1 MKKKEWI
8 NYFETINDRKPTAE
22 EISQALKN
30 QEFKGGLFDRFLV
43 FMHKKIPNKNLRIT
57 IGVIILVLIVGIVF
71 FSEFKKIYNASMSE
85 TYNKEYTEVI
95 EKYQQGLDKNSS
107 DKLLQKIISQPS
119 RQPSYAQIDS
129 DGDNKKELYIAF
141 KDRKDKYEIIAI
153 YEAEFGSVKKIDIT
167 DMDISDNQLENANW
181 NSFDVA
187 HLLTMNLK
195 ELLNQNYDSI
205 KGTWESRDKSQN
217 IVFDSEGLAYINGYS
232 ARQKKST
239 TFYYN
244 DVLKGTSETDL
255 SGRFVFG
262 EVSSG
267 YLSGNLE
274 EKDGSSTL
282 TTFYFIPKGIEFGES
297 DEAYDRIY
305 DSRHKTVY
313 YRSIDI
319 VSDSTKTSLDKVN
332 SKMNIDELEKG
343 DYSTIVGT
351 WVMPNVQGLATKVR
365 IDENGIMYWDNSTTA
380 GKKIHDVLKNSD
392 NSALGIVGEEYNHQ
406 SAPTGSYINFFP
418 AGVVVKG
425 GENSDSSK
433 DRIAFGNSTTYY
445 NDPYVF
451 YRLDE

>member
-1 MKKKEWI
+1 MKRKEWI

-30 QEFKGGLFDRFLV
+30 QEFKGGLFDGFLM

-217 IVFDSEGLAYINGYS
+217 IVFDSEGLAYINGYN

-244 DVLKGTSETDL
+244 DVLKGTSETNL

>member
-1 MKKKEWI
+1 M
-8 NYFETINDRKPTAE
+8 
-22 EISQALKN
+22 
-30 QEFKGGLFDRFLV
+30 LFR
-43 FMHKKIPNKNLRIT
+43 
-57 IGVIILVLIVGIVF
+57 
-71 FSEFKKIYNASMSE
+71 S
-85 TYNKEYTEVI
+85 
-95 EKYQQGLDKNSS
+95 
-107 DKLLQKIISQPS
+107 
-119 RQPSYAQIDS
+119 
-129 DGDNKKELYIAF
+129 
-141 KDRKDKYEIIAI
+141 
-153 YEAEFGSVKKIDIT
+153 
-167 DMDISDNQLENANW
+167 
-181 NSFDVA
+181 
-187 HLLTMNLK
+187 
-195 ELLNQNYDSI
+195 
-205 KGTWESRDKSQN
+205 
-217 IVFDSEGLAYINGYS
+217 AYINGYN

-244 DVLKGTSETDL
+244 DVLKGTSETNL

-406 SAPTGSYINFFP
+406 SAPTGSYINFS
-418 AGVVVKG
+418 AKIGRASCRERV
-425 GENSDSSK
+425 
-433 DRIAFGNSTTYY
+433 
-445 NDPYVF
+445 
-451 YRLDE
+451 

>member
-1 MKKKEWI
+1 MKRKEWI
-8 NYFETINDRKPTAE
+8 NYFETINDRKPTAA

-205 KGTWESRDKSQN
+205 KGTWESRDKS
-217 IVFDSEGLAYINGYS
+217 IVRG
-232 ARQKKST
+232 
-239 TFYYN
+239 
-244 DVLKGTSETDL
+244 
-255 SGRFVFG
+255 
-262 EVSSG
+262 
-267 YLSGNLE
+267 
-274 EKDGSSTL
+274 
-282 TTFYFIPKGIEFGES
+282 
-297 DEAYDRIY
+297 
-305 DSRHKTVY
+305 
-313 YRSIDI
+313 
-319 VSDSTKTSLDKVN
+319 
-332 SKMNIDELEKG
+332 
-343 DYSTIVGT
+343 
-351 WVMPNVQGLATKVR
+351 
-365 IDENGIMYWDNSTTA
+365 
-380 GKKIHDVLKNSD
+380 
-392 NSALGIVGEEYNHQ
+392 
-406 SAPTGSYINFFP
+406 
-418 AGVVVKG
+418 
-425 GENSDSSK
+425 
-433 DRIAFGNSTTYY
+433 
-445 NDPYVF
+445 
-451 YRLDE
+451 